1 MTIYSLHCLPL
12 YDFRTT
18 FKNPT
23 DSEIETSIREGW
35 MEVGRIQVQ
44 NGKIIILSPFIDVF
58 QDEYR
63 QFSISKY
70 KTEDPTI
77 DRWLQ
82 SRGNF
87 TTFDE
92 WIASAN
98 IPN

>member
-1 MTIYSLHCLPL
+1 MTIYSLLCQPL

-23 DSEIETSIREGW
+23 DSEMKISIREGW

-44 NGKIIILSPFIDVF
+44 NGKIIILSPIIDVF

-70 KTEDPTI
+70 KTGDLTI

-87 TTFDE
+87 RTFDE
-92 WIASAN
+92 WIASTN
-98 IPN
+98 I

>member
-1 MTIYSLHCLPL
+1 MTIYSLLCHPL
-12 YDFRTT
+12 HNFRTT
-18 FKNPT
+18 FKNPS
-23 DSEIETSIREGW
+23 DSDIQTSIREGW
-35 MEVGRIQVQ
+35 MEVGRIQIQ
-44 NGKIIILSPFIDVF
+44 DGKIKILSSIIDVF

-63 QFSISKY
+63 QFNISKY
-70 KTEDPTI
+70 KTEEPTI

-87 TTFDE
+87 ATFNE

>member
-1 MTIYSLHCLPL
+1 MTIYSLLCNPS

-23 DSEIETSIREGW
+23 DSEIQTSIREGW

-44 NGKIIILSPFIDVF
+44 NGKIIILSPIIDIF

-63 QFSISKY
+63 QFNISKY
-70 KTEDPTI
+70 KTEDLTI

-87 TTFDE
+87 TTFNE
-92 WIASAN
+92 WVASAN